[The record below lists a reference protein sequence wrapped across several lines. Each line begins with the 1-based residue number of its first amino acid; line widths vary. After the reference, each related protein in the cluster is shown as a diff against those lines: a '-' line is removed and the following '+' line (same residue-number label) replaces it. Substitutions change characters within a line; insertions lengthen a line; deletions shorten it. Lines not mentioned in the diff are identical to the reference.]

1 MHTLAIGT
9 LGLVAVL
16 ALACDADGT
25 EDRTPLSA
33 GQRATGDPATGEDD
47 ADAADDARDAQGGGH
62 GLDTPVEVAE
72 HTLGED
78 RGFVVTAT
86 VEDTQVCLTATE
98 LGDGGD
104 RRSETAV
111 TDCASPDTPLDLRVL
126 ELGEDLTVLA
136 GVVTDPRAAD
146 VTLFDTAGAPVPDE
160 ADAVPLVELSGSGH
174 RAFAAASAP
183 DRLER
188 VELSDADGTVIGERK
203 VSSASRVGRPAH

>member
-1 MHTLAIGT
+1 MRTLAIGT

-16 ALACDADGT
+16 GIACDADGT
-25 EDRTPLSA
+25 GDQAPLSA
-33 GQRATGDPATGEDD
+33 GQRATGDPATGQ
-47 ADAADDARDAQGGGH
+47 ADDGGDERDVQGGGH

-78 RGFVVTAT
+78 RAFVVTAT
-86 VEDTQVCLTATE
+86 VEDRQVCLTATE

-146 VTLFDTAGAPVPDE
+146 VTLIDTAGAPVPDD
-160 ADAVPLVELSGSGH
+160 ADAVPLVELAGSDH
-174 RAFAAASAP
+174 RVFAAASAP

-188 VELSDADGTVIGERK
+188 VELADADGTVIGERK
-203 VSSASRVGRPAH
+203 VSSASRVGRAAS